1 MASPVLAPASS
12 SRSVNPAIRSGNQI
26 FIHNSP
32 VSPGCFSIV
41 SPMPTARKSKSS
53 KPRDRVTLA
62 YLGAMALVVILCI
75 LTIWKLNALN
85 NTPTWWTQLDNNPNI
100 TNQHGIELENRI
112 TTALTR
118 LRAPDKSNW
127 TAAINQDQLN
137 SWLTH
142 RLKDSITSFSK
153 PSTSSNP
160 SLSQLDQ
167 VRIAIN
173 PKGLTVGTRITHAQG
188 STILWAIITP
198 GTNDQGHFTID
209 IHKLVAGTTRIPTR
223 LASTYLNPDQLGSAS
238 IDLGDGRIVRIK
250 AIRPG
255 NQRLEFALQTKLKDN
270 N

>member
-1 MASPVLAPASS
+1 
-12 SRSVNPAIRSGNQI
+12 
-26 FIHNSP
+26 
-32 VSPGCFSIV
+32 
-41 SPMPTARKSKSS
+41 MPTRSKSTS
-53 KPRDRVTLA
+53 TKPRDPVALGL
-62 YLGAMALVVILCI
+62 LGAMAGVVLACFLILFQ
-75 LTIWKLNALN
+75 LTGLN
-85 NTPTWWTQLDNNPNI
+85 NTPQWWTALDNNPNI
-100 TNQHGIELENRI
+100 TNQNGIELENRI

-118 LRAPDKSNW
+118 LRAPDESNW

-142 RLKDSITSFSK
+142 RLKDTITSFSK
-153 PSTSSNP
+153 PSPSSKS

-209 IHKLVAGTTRIPTR
+209 IHKLFAGTTRIPTR
-223 LASTYLNPDQLGSAS
+223 LASTYLNSDQLGSATV
-238 IDLGDGRIVRIK
+238 DLGDGRIVRIK

-255 NQRLEFALQTKLKDN
+255 DQRLEFALSTQTQQPDPTN
-270 N
+270 